1 MLVPI
6 RGTTPEPLL
15 WVQPRLTRREF
26 ELRAGSDVVATLAWR
41 GLLGWSATA
50 ETAEGRYRLRL
61 RNPFSG
67 VVVVHPGDSD
77 SETAVWRPRFL
88 GAGTVRFA
96 GGRTFRLHPA
106 NFWKR
111 SGFVEDE
118 TGVILFRLRLARF
131 RWVRLEASVELEPGS
146 ERVAELPVL
155 LILAWYARLLARSRR
170 SG

>member
-26 ELRAGSDVVATLAWR
+26 ELRAGRDVVATLAWR
-41 GLLGWSATA
+41 GLFGWSATA

-61 RNPFSG
+61 RNPFFG
-67 VVVVHPGDSD
+67 AVVVHPGDSD
-77 SETAVWRPRFL
+77 SETAVLRPRLF

-96 GGRTFRLHPA
+96 GGRTFRLHPV
-106 NFWKR
+106 NFLKR
-111 SGFVEDE
+111 SGFVEDG
-118 TGVILFRLRLARF
+118 TGATLFRLRLARF
-131 RWVRLEASVELEPGS
+131 RWVRLEASVELEPDAD
-146 ERVAELPVL
+146 RVAELPVL
-155 LILAWYARLLARSRR
+155 LLLAWYARLLVRARR